1 MHMLHRSWRKQEK
14 EFTSGQL
21 LLAVLVNLLL
31 LVVCYF
37 SYQAV
42 YRIESN
48 PNQHLLLNQLIK

>member
-1 MHMLHRSWRKQEK
+1 MLHRSWRKEEK

-37 SYQAV
+37 SYQAA
-42 YRIESN
+42 YRIERN
-48 PNQHLLLNQLIK
+48 PSQPLLINRLV

>member
-1 MHMLHRSWRKQEK
+1 MLHRSLRKQEK

-37 SYQAV
+37 SYQAA
-42 YRIESN
+42 YRIENN
-48 PNQHLLLNQLIK
+48 PNQHLLLYRLN